1 MMALLRHQTVYLA
14 IFVNPDK
21 TFQVCPASFQH
32 EIFIQHQRL
41 LPCNQVG
48 PSSPWLRLHQGPFP
62 WLYCVESRKSMH
74 NFRFFDPTFGVFLGF
89 KFLGFPMRRRMN
101 ETTVARIINPWTIL
115 CKHVSIFDLQ
125 YIWNTVCYNYFNYIL
140 QWHEQIWNNKKNWSS
155 KNTWKL
161 SQQKILPI
169 LNNFKIF
176 KAPEH
181 PTWVRQPWCARH
193 LSDHLPAPRCQFAWW
208 CNFHVMEIPS
218 LKINIAF
225 PWKSM

>member
-32 EIFIQHQRL
+32 EIFFQHQRL

-140 QWHEQIWNNKKNWSS
+140 QWHEQIWNKK
-155 KNTWKL
+155 KL
-161 SQQKILPI
+161 
-169 LNNFKIF
+169 IF
-176 KAPEH
+176 KKHMETFPTKNPSH
-181 PTWVRQPWCARH
+181 PKQLQDLQGSGASNMSSATLMRKASFGSSACTQVPICVMVQFPCDGN
-193 LSDHLPAPRCQFAWW
+193 SLPK
-208 CNFHVMEIPS
+208 N
-218 LKINIAF
+218 
-225 PWKSM
+225 